1 MEGKKNDQGKL
12 RYDLIP
18 PGPLAE
24 LARVY
29 NIGAG
34 KYADRNWENGIEY
47 GRIFAAL
54 QRHAWAYWNGENRDV
69 EDGQHHLA
77 SVAWCAFALIEYERT
92 HPELDNRPGK
102 SNADAKFKPIIN
114 RAEYLRQV
122 EKDTME
128 RFLSA
133 RRDSA
138 NKEPK

>member
-29 NIGAG
+29 TIGAS
-34 KYADRNWENGIEY
+34 KYTDRNWEKGIEY
-47 GRIFAAL
+47 GRHFAAL

-102 SNADAKFKPIIN
+102 PKVVHYYD
-114 RAEYLRQV
+114 E
-122 EKDTME
+122 ETMKH
-128 RFLSA
+128 LSKMLKLA
-133 RRDSA
+133 VWGQ
-138 NKEPK
+138 K